1 MVQVS
6 YTGQDNIERLMKMP
20 DILLGL
26 YDSLYS
32 LYTRALCDGKAQAAV
47 DRKKTSFSTL
57 LQIVRSIPR
66 DLLYRVWCGFS
77 NGSKGI
83 ECDTRYIVYE
93 DYKYN

>member
-26 YDSLYS
+26 YDSLQSSYRCM
-32 LYTRALCDGKAQAAV
+32 YNTMRALCDGKAQAAV

-57 LQIVRSIPR
+57 LQIVPSLFRAI
-66 DLLYRVWCGFS
+66 YFIAFS
-77 NGSKGI
+77 SVSVMDRREPK
-83 ECDTRYIVYE
+83 EMA
-93 DYKYN
+93 